1 MSEESNLTEM
11 TPIDQYVD
19 INHILVELNSL
30 EKELLLDK
38 TDKRK
43 VINTIF
49 NIKYE
54 LIDLK
59 AYKNVKTVDGDKLQ
73 LRNMKYEY

>member
-1 MSEESNLTEM
+1 MIEKADLKEM
-11 TPIDQYVD
+11 TPIDPYVD

-59 AYKNVKTVDGDKLQ
+59 AYKNVKTVDDVELQ